1 LRKEKRKGI
10 SQSKRFQRWR
20 VLTTLY
26 YYMVM
31 YTFSILKKRQQPGV
45 GG

>member
-26 YYMVM
+26 YYTVM
-31 YTFSILKKRQQPGV
+31 YTFSIIKKRQQPGV